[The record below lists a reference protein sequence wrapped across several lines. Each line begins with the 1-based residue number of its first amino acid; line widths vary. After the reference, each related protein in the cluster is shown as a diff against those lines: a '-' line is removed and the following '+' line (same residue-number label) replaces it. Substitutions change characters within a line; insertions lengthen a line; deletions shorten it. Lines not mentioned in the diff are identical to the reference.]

1 VHFDEFVQANQLH
14 VAPVE
19 QCEGLQVEVGL
30 PPDWD
35 PFQSSPG
42 MRIWV
47 WRNDP
52 CRETF
57 CANAVL
63 TMNRVDSPLDP
74 AAVFTMLCG
83 QQVHALP
90 DSQELRRELAA
101 ATEGPGVTG
110 VFDMSITAEV
120 GRVDSL
126 SLSRIV
132 ADDQRTWIT
141 QLTVTALADSPVD
154 RTGIWLRIR
163 TVGGAIDP
171 ESIAQPGAPLA
182 GSEGGRR

>member
-1 VHFDEFVQANQLH
+1 
-14 VAPVE
+14 
-19 QCEGLQVEVGL
+19 
-30 PPDWD
+30 
-35 PFQSSPG
+35 
-42 MRIWV
+42 
-47 WRNDP
+47 
-52 CRETF
+52 
-57 CANAVL
+57 
-63 TMNRVDSPLDP
+63 
-74 AAVFTMLCG
+74 
-83 QQVHALP
+83 
-90 DSQELRRELAA
+90 
-101 ATEGPGVTG
+101 
-110 VFDMSITAEV
+110 MSITAEV